1 MILSEE
7 AFNMIQS
14 QLARAIARAE
24 KAEAALESEK
34 RCHALAKSFHD
45 LAIADRNLADHK
57 LAQSERAREKAEAA
71 LAAVAALHDE
81 YDGPHTYCHEC
92 GGLTPC
98 ETRRAVRD
106 EAAERWEKEQRYAES
121 RGEW

>member
-1 MILSEE
+1 MTDEE
-7 AFNMIQS
+7 VKHYDDKWKR
-14 QLARAIARAE
+14 LDDEIATLRAE
-24 KAEAALESEK
+24 LETEK

-57 LAQSERAREKAEAA
+57 LAQSERAREKAEAV

-98 ETRRAVRD
+98 ETRRAVHGG
-106 EAAERWEKEQRYAES
+106 K
-121 RGEW
+121 